1 MRPTLLLVLLSS
13 VAHPGWAQESEGRP
27 VQKQASPSA
36 NTARDDAE
44 ALYALG
50 LSLWRGLAVLDPSP
64 AECETLAR
72 GLRDAAA
79 GKPEITPESVAPQL
93 IALRKAR
100 APRALEKEKARS
112 AEYLAKAQVESGAD
126 RTASGLV
133 FFSVT
138 PGTGE
143 APAPAATVKLH
154 YRGRLADGSQF
165 DRSAAGGSNPAQVE
179 LGDLIPCLREG
190 VLRMKEGGKSR
201 LVCPAEIAYGDRG
214 RPTVPPGAAVVFD
227 VELVEVVKTSPRPN

>member
-1 MRPTLLLVLLSS
+1 MRPITIRATLLLVLLSFP
-13 VAHPGWAQESEGRP
+13 AHPGWAQEREG
-27 VQKQASPSA
+27 K
-36 NTARDDAE
+36 RDDAE

-50 LSLWRGLAVLDPSP
+50 LSLWRGLAALDLSP

-79 GKPEITPESVAPQL
+79 GKPEITPESVGPQL
-93 IALRKAR
+93 TALRKAR

-112 AEYLAKAQVESGAD
+112 AEYLAKAQVEAGAD

-154 YRGRLADGSQF
+154 YRGTLADGSEF
-165 DRSAAGGSNPAQVE
+165 DRSAAPGVNLARVE
-179 LGDLIPCLREG
+179 LADLIPCLREG

-214 RPTVPPGAAVVFD
+214 RPSVPPGAAVVFD